1 MQQTTVVFA
10 HVVLGALY
18 GTANYVRHDRTG
30 VWHRVPHNPLFTFL
44 ADPTAPGF
52 GWRLIPFQT
61 LDAAGIPMDDLAR
74 SLMIHHSTHRITHIT
89 YNNQQTR
96 SLQVG
101 AKTYRVGDVI
111 FAKLVKEAH
120 RLPIPRVLVEEKAAA
135 QLRVAPGLH
144 PPPTAASHFALR
156 PPMSSR

>member
-74 SLMIHHSTHRITHIT
+74 SLMVHHSTHRITHIT
-89 YNNQQTR
+89 FNNQLTR

-120 RLPIPRVLVEEKAAA
+120 RLPIPATLVAEKIDFDRQASPAS
-135 QLRVAPGLH
+135 R
-144 PPPTAASHFALR
+144 PPPTAASHFAFLPR
-156 PPMSSR
+156 MTSR